1 MGSREVEIC
10 HKCGDWDYP
19 WGGCS
24 CDEPSREG
32 ERLSVRLRAWL
43 WRLRQR
49 CGAYPPPAN
58 TGRSPVS
65 PSTCVSLSRLR
76 SLIPEI
82 PSSDDGYRM
91 LSRNALRDIHLCLAE
106 AEAVA
111 QDQQRQAQ
119 QLPGCDHSNFWRLHA
134 NWIIRSCPDCGSSS
148 PDDGQTWRP
157 PPDDADMPQRRSK
170 RLRWLA
176 ERNSAV
182 DADGRQCKTRVA

>member
-1 MGSREVEIC
+1 MSWLRMLRGMSRSERMMGSREVEIC

-32 ERLSVRLRAWL
+32 ERLSYDCVHG
-43 WRLRQR
+43 
-49 CGAYPPPAN
+49 CGGFGSVAVYIRRPQT

-82 PSSDDGYRM
+82 PSSDDAYRM

-119 QLPGCDHSNFWRLHA
+119 QLPDRLLAVGAMIHQYEHLRA
-134 NWIIRSCPDCGSSS
+134 FGQREGVNHDALSS
-148 PDDGQTWRP
+148 
-157 PPDDADMPQRRSK
+157 ADTERDQVASDIAEA
-170 RLRWLA
+170 LA
-176 ERNSAV
+176 
-182 DADGRQCKTRVA
+182 DLYG